1 MQAGKLDRRI
11 TLQRAS
17 TTKNGF
23 NEDVEAWG
31 DIATVWASATPVS
44 DAERV
49 RAQQVGAVISMRFQI
64 RFSTAVADLSPTDRL
79 TYNGKTYNITAVKE
93 LGRREGLEITAAT
106 RSDAGA

>member
-49 RAQQVGAVISMRFQI
+49 RTQQVGAVISMRFQI

>member
-79 TYNGKTYNITAVKE
+79 SYNGKTYNITAVKE

-106 RSDAGA
+106 RSDA

>member
-93 LGRREGLEITAAT
+93 LGRRQGLEITAAT

>member
-49 RAQQVGAVISMRFQI
+49 RTQQVGAVISMRFQI

-106 RSDAGA
+106 RSDA